1 LPRQWLTRASSPPQG
16 RATDLLSGAKL
27 EALSRVGLGFDSHAF
42 DSGRSLVLGGVV
54 IPDSPGLSG
63 HSDADVLSHAIT
75 DALLGAGRLGDLG
88 TMFPA
93 DDRWREASSLDI
105 LSTAAAALRDHGYRI
120 ENVDATVVAQLPRLG
135 PYRDDM
141 ATAIAGALGI
151 LPAEVS
157 IKATTTDGL
166 GFTGREEGIA
176 ALAVALVDRT

>member
-1 LPRQWLTRASSPPQG
+1 MSSPPRDQ
-16 RATDLLSGAKL
+16 ATDFHGCAGTA
-27 EALSRVGLGFDSHAF
+27 ALSRVGLGFDSHAF
-42 DSGRSLVLGGVV
+42 DSRRSLVLGGVV

-63 HSDADVLSHAIT
+63 HSDADVLSHAIA

-105 LSTAAAALRDHGYRI
+105 LRTAAAALSDHGCRI
-120 ENVDATVVAQLPRLG
+120 ENVDATVVAQSPRLG

-141 ATAIAGALGI
+141 AAAIARALGI
-151 LPAEVS
+151 SPAEVS

-176 ALAVALVDRT
+176 AIAVALVGWT